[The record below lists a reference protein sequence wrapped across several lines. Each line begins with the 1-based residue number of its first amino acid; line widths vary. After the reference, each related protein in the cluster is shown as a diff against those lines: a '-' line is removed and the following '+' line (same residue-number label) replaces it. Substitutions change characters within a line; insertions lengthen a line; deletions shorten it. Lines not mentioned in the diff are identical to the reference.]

1 MKAFVPPYPPRGAG
15 PVAPWRGFFGERAK
29 TAVYGWSERAF
40 REWHITRNVFGHT
53 VHIPLHPD
61 AVQHVVLYNAANYGK
76 PKLVKQILEPTIGQG
91 LLSSDG
97 ELWRRQRK
105 IVAASFTPPAVD
117 ALVPVFGKVALQAA
131 EQWQPGRRDMAA
143 SATAATMQ
151 VISEALFSGESRLT
165 SPEALRHIA
174 RALES
179 VTEARVQVILGLPLV
194 PVTPR
199 GWRGRAGQQYLRRT
213 LAKVVRERL
222 EPGAPDDFVA
232 GITRELMKQFPREQA
247 IELAVDNAITFYL
260 AGHETTA
267 NAIGWTLFILSS
279 LPELQEQA
287 AAEAAQAVSGGI
299 DVKLPERLPLLR
311 AIVEE
316 TMRLY
321 PPAPRFDR
329 EATGAD
335 QLGEIAI
342 QPGDIV
348 SIWPWLIHRHTKL
361 WNEPD
366 RFDHTRFLG
375 DTRKQW
381 HRYQYI
387 PFGAGPRTC
396 VGARFAM
403 AEALTILAV
412 WLADWRFLPVPGWH
426 VETSGMV
433 TLRPKGGLP
442 LMLERREAQSS

>member
-1 MKAFVPPYPPRGAG
+1 M
-15 PVAPWRGFFGERAK
+15 
-29 TAVYGWSERAF
+29 
-40 REWHITRNVFGHT
+40 
-53 VHIPLHPD
+53 
-61 AVQHVVLYNAANYGK
+61 
-76 PKLVKQILEPTIGQG
+76 
-91 LLSSDG
+91 
-97 ELWRRQRK
+97 
-105 IVAASFTPPAVD
+105 
-117 ALVPVFGKVALQAA
+117 
-131 EQWQPGRRDMAA
+131 
-143 SATAATMQ
+143 
-151 VISEALFSGESRLT
+151 
-165 SPEALRHIA
+165 RHIA
-174 RALES
+174 RALEA
-179 VTEARVQVILGLPLV
+179 VTEARIQVILGLPLV

-213 LAKVVRERL
+213 IGKVVRERL

-232 GITRELMKQFPREQA
+232 GITRELMEQFPREQA

-267 NAIGWTLFILSS
+267 NSISWTLFILSS
-279 LPELQEQA
+279 LPELQEHV
-287 AAEAAQAVSGGI
+287 AAEAQQALNGGI
-299 DVKLPERLPLLR
+299 DPKLPERLPLLR

-329 EATGAD
+329 EAIGAD

-342 QPGDIV
+342 APGDIV

-375 DTRKQW
+375 DGRKQW

-412 WLADWRFLPVPGWH
+412 WLAEWRFAPVEGWR

-442 LMLERREAQSS
+442 LMLERRGAQSS